1 MRWCKLR
8 NWSARLI
15 KREGTTWNLNSAKY
29 TKKLQNFGLK
39 FHPLG
44 SVLCRQYKTIRYY
57 STRST
62 KRLLRRSEGISDLSS
77 IVSWWS
83 KRQTLTILNV
93 LREEHPHL
101 ECAWAL
107 TNVYHTKI
115 SVPSYFIPT
124 LGNEIFDSVEWG
136 SIKCHHMSQ
145 IILIS

>member
-1 MRWCKLR
+1 MGELECKT
-8 NWSARLI
+8 NW
-15 KREGTTWNLNSAKY
+15 TTWNLNSAKY

-44 SVLCRQYKTIRYY
+44 SVLCRQYKTTRYY

-62 KRLLRRSEGISDLSS
+62 KRLLRRSEEISDLSS

-83 KRQTLTILNV
+83 KPQTLTILNV
-93 LREEHPHL
+93 LREDHSYL

-107 TNVYHTKI
+107 TNVYHTPKI
-115 SVPSYFIPT
+115 SVPSYFPIPT
-124 LGNEIFDSVEWG
+124 LGHEILDSVEWG

-145 IILIS
+145 IILIG